1 MSKWL
6 IGLPALLLPMLTVQA
21 QNISKYNN
29 RDKIQHG
36 RYTLLVV
43 NKDSTFNPEV
53 KQKLED
59 AFFKV
64 YPKLADTFNKKTLRK
79 VTFII
84 NAEYEGVAATDASS
98 GVVSLSP
105 EWFRKHPED
114 IDVVTHEVMHI
125 VQNYPDGSGP
135 GWLTEGI
142 ADYVRYAFGID
153 NAGANWQL
161 PSYSPA
167 QNYTQ
172 SYRTTA
178 RFLAW
183 LEKKVKP
190 GIVKVLDDS
199 MRNQKYTPQIWQ
211 TLTGKS
217 LDELWSSYAQN
228 PEL

>member
-6 IGLPALLLPMLTVQA
+6 MGLPALLLPMLTVQA
-21 QNISKYNN
+21 QNISKYSN

-84 NAEYEGVAATDASS
+84 NPEYEGVAATNASS
-98 GVVSLSP
+98 GVVNLSP
-105 EWFRKHPED
+105 EWFRQHPED

-125 VQNYPDGSGP
+125 VQNYPNSDP

-161 PSYSPA
+161 PAYSA
-167 QNYTQ
+167 SQNYTQ